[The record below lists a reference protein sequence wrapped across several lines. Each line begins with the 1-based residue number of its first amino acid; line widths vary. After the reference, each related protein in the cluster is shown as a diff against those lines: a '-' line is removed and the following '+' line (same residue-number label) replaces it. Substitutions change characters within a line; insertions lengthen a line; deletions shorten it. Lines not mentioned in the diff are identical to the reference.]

1 MTSHPLPPDSPR
13 SVWSRRL
20 AAAGVAAAALLPAL
34 RRLSDPDLPWH
45 LAVGR
50 AAVAA
55 RGLIKGDDFSYTQS
69 GRFVPYEYLSELPLY
84 AAHRLAGSW
93 GLHLL
98 TAASVG
104 LLAWLLT
111 LRARR
116 DARLAALAFCGLALA
131 ALSPF
136 LILRPALLGLPFFA
150 AALLCSDRYRQTQE
164 PRWLWL
170 LVPLQVLWANVHAF
184 AIVGAALAVAAA
196 ALLAER
202 RGRAQ
207 AACAAAA
214 AVIATG
220 LSSFGPGI
228 FLGPWRV
235 ASHSALLRE
244 WAPASWDLFWRYDP
258 ALGLLI
264 ALAAAALVWGRSEED
279 RRAARLFDLF
289 LVLGTFLLMLLRFR
303 LAPLFIIAA
312 APFTAQKLWP
322 WLKGRRWL
330 PAAVLAAALLAPA
343 AVALRREV
351 PWGIGFDRSRLPEGA
366 VRFIAER
373 SPQGPV
379 FNDLAFGGYLIWR
392 LQPQVKVFIDGRTA
406 YLYPLGFLQQAW
418 QAEYRPEA
426 FTPLA
431 VRYAFQWAVVNARA
445 DSDTAAPLADSP
457 DWAMIYVDDTAAV
470 YINIKGP
477 NKGLMAS
484 GYHGLRHLTP
494 WPMLLDDNLP
504 LPVLEHD
511 VSLALAQAPD
521 SIRAHLWAASV
532 DVRKADWAAARAHRD
547 RIAALSPQNAALPM
561 LTRLLNVPH

>member
-1 MTSHPLPPDSPR
+1 MPKTGSQNSGLSL
-13 SVWSRRL
+13 SSRF
-20 AAAGVAAAALLPAL
+20 AATGVAAAAVLPAL

-45 LAVGR
+45 LAVGH

-55 RGLIKGDDFSYTQS
+55 RGLIKADTFSYTQS
-69 GRFVPYEYLSELPLY
+69 GRFVPYEYLSDMLLY
-84 AAHRLAGSW
+84 AAHRLAGFW
-93 GLHLL
+93 GLQFLS
-98 TAASVG
+98 AAAVA
-104 LLAWLLT
+104 LLAWLMIV
-111 LRARR
+111 RVNK
-116 DARLAALAFCGLALA
+116 DARPLALAFCGLALA

-150 AALLCSDRYRQTQE
+150 AALLCINRYREQE
-164 PRWLWL
+164 KPHWLWS
-170 LVPLQVLWANVHAF
+170 LVPLQLLWANVHAF
-184 AIVGAALAVAAA
+184 AIVGAALAVTAA
-196 ALLAER
+196 ALLPKR
-202 RGRAQ
+202 RSRAQ
-207 AACAAAA
+207 PACAAAS
-214 AVIATG
+214 AVIATC

-228 FLGPWRV
+228 FHGPWRV
-235 ASHSALLRE
+235 ASHSTLLRE

-264 ALAAAALVWGRSEED
+264 ALAAASLIWRRSEED
-279 RRAARLFDLF
+279 HLFDR
-289 LVLGTFLLMLLRFR
+289 LVLGAAFLLMLLRFR
-303 LAPLFIIAA
+303 LAPLFIIVA
-312 APFTAQKLWP
+312 APFAAEKLWP
-322 WLKGRRWL
+322 KLKDRRWL
-330 PAAVLAAALLAPA
+330 SAAVLATALSAPA
-343 AVALRREV
+343 AVALRQEV
-351 PWGIGFDRSRLPEGA
+351 PWGIGFDQSRLPEGA
-366 VRFIAER
+366 VRFIAETHPR
-373 SPQGPV
+373 GPV

-392 LQPQVKVFIDGRTA
+392 LPLQIKVFIDGRTA